1 MQQTDLQHPLLYN
14 LKLTV
19 MKKTITLS
27 ILCLLSFSLFAQVK
41 KGAALIGADLS
52 LSGTNNNQTYGSS
65 ETKSSTG
72 NFNISLLAGWAI
84 KENLLVGGALSFA
97 SSGNKQQ
104 GNTMQSLKT
113 YGASVWLR
121 KYFPVTKS
129 FYAFVN
135 GAVGGST
142 SNNNQKN
149 TGTIEKGFGV
159 AIILYPGISYQ
170 LTKSC
175 YLDASLNNLANIYYN
190 HNSSDR
196 TDALGNR
203 IKYTTNNY
211 GLSTSLGNGSNPL
224 QLGVRWI
231 IQK

>member
-1 MQQTDLQHPLLYN
+1 
-14 LKLTV
+14 

-27 ILCLLSFSLFAQVK
+27 ILCLLSFSVFAQLK

-52 LSGTNNNQTYGSS
+52 LSGTTNNQTYGSS
-65 ETKSSTG
+65 ETKSSQS
-72 NFNISLLAGWAI
+72 NFNISLLAGKAV
-84 KENLLVGGALSFA
+84 KDNLFLGGALSFA
-97 SSGNKQQ
+97 TSANKQQ
-104 GNTMQSLKT
+104 GSTMQSLKV

-135 GAVGGST
+135 GAVGGSI
-142 SNNNQKN
+142 SNNDLSSI
-149 TGTIEKGFGV
+149 GTTEKGFGV
-159 AIILYPGISYQ
+159 AITIYPGISYQ

-175 YLDASLNNLANIYYN
+175 YLDAALNNLANIYYN
-190 HNSSDR
+190 HTSNNR
-196 TDALGNR
+196 PDAIGNT

-211 GLSTSLGNGSNPL
+211 GVSTSLGNGNNPL

>member
-1 MQQTDLQHPLLYN
+1 
-14 LKLTV
+14 

-27 ILCLLSFSLFAQVK
+27 ILCLLSFSVFAQLK

-52 LSGTNNNQTYGSS
+52 LSGTTNNQTYGSS
-65 ETKSSTG
+65 ETKSSLS
-72 NFNISLLAGWAI
+72 NFNISLLAGKAV
-84 KENLLVGGALSFA
+84 KDNLFLGGALSFA
-97 SSGNKQQ
+97 TSSNKQQ
-104 GNTMQSLKT
+104 GSTMQSLKV

-135 GAVGGST
+135 GAVGGSI
-142 SNNNQKN
+142 SNNDLSSI
-149 TGTIEKGFGV
+149 GTTEKGFGV
-159 AIILYPGISYQ
+159 AITIYPGVSYQ
-170 LTKSC
+170 LTKNC

-190 HNSSDR
+190 HASSNR
-196 TDALGNR
+196 SDAIGNP

-211 GLSTSLGNGSNPL
+211 GVSTSLGNGNNPL